1 MNNQFEKNKRAK
13 MSNKDNNSFITFITF
28 TCDRCQLNKNY
39 LRLVV
44 DKKEKGYLCDFCIKN
59 KTY

>member
-13 MSNKDNNSFITFITF
+13 MASKDNNSFITF

-44 DKKEKGYLCDFCIKN
+44 DKKEKGYL
-59 KTY
+59 

>member
-13 MSNKDNNSFITFITF
+13 MASKDNNSFITF